1 MVTYKAQLTTI
12 YHNIIKAMYK
22 YLKIKNHKPLTNKK
36 IQKVDTIFIVK
47 NEFTEQNHW
56 NMTLTS
62 VISNGVQP

>member
-47 NEFTEQNHW
+47 NEFTEQNH
-56 NMTLTS
+56 
-62 VISNGVQP
+62 